1 MLPRA
6 VATLRSSIT
15 GLALPM
21 PLEVLVFRALNA
33 EGVDGK
39 HERLVYAWEVAVQIA
54 ATSAWAVCRHLDL
67 RSDTLDAVMPKLAR
81 PMFGHW
87 LELLRAAR
95 ALLATRS
102 EAAAVALRPLLDGL
116 EAKYTSDPRLVALAK
131 RISALPKRNAKI
143 GGTTI
148 GALLDAIPV
157 YRNETRGH
165 GEPDTKFREESLEAV
180 LGGLVAFCELARPT
194 GAFRVVVVDRLEE
207 RDDTHLADLASMEGA
222 QVLVESHTISS
233 ALRKTL
239 SPARPYLHAAP
250 ELFVPLFPAAAGLRG
265 EDGWALGWLKQQVR
279 MPTLSFES
287 SVAGAF
293 SLAVADDDY
302 ASLLRA
308 KEAQGEEV
316 SDALLEMDP
325 WRGLLVYEEAHAGL
339 FFGRAALTLE
349 TMSHLERRGVAVLCG
364 ASGSGKSSLM
374 RAGLLPALRER
385 AKEREREVVALLFV
399 PGARPLEALRRAALG
414 AMQGGAT
421 LLFVESQYVLE
432 ARDNPFLAR
441 RSAGRL
447 ERGDFYS

>member
-6 VATLRSSIT
+6 GATLRDSIT
-15 GLALPM
+15 RLALPM

-33 EGVDGK
+33 DGVDGK
-39 HERLVYAWEVAVQIA
+39 HERLVYAWEVAIQIA

-67 RSDTLDAVMPKLAR
+67 RSDVLDAVLPKLTR

-95 ALLATRS
+95 ALLATRT
-102 EAAAVALRPLLDGL
+102 EPGAVALGPLLDGL
-116 EAKYTSDPRLVALAK
+116 ETKYASDVRLVALAN

-143 GGTTI
+143 GGSTI
-148 GALLDAIPV
+148 GALLDAVPV

-165 GEPDTKFREESLEAV
+165 GEPDTKFREESLDAV

-194 GAFRVVVVDRLEE
+194 GAFRVVVVDRLEQ
-207 RDDTHLADLASMEGA
+207 RDDKHLVELASMEGA
-222 QVLVESHTISS
+222 QVLVESHLISS

-250 ELFVPLFPAAAGLRG
+250 DLFVPLFPAAAGLRG

-293 SLAVADDDY
+293 SLAVADEDY

-308 KEAQGEEV
+308 TKAAPGDEV

-349 TMSHLERRGVAVLCG
+349 TMSHLERRGVAVLCIG
-364 ASGSGKSSLM
+364 GLADHRLHARVGDVLPVVEKRELLRGSPLEQ
-374 RAGLLPALRER
+374 LLLHRG
-385 AKEREREVVALLFV
+385 VVA
-399 PGARPLEALRRAALG
+399 RPCA
-414 AMQGGAT
+414 
-421 LLFVESQYVLE
+421 
-432 ARDNPFLAR
+432 
-441 RSAGRL
+441 
-447 ERGDFYS
+447 